1 MMQLH
6 LIMNRMLFNFLQKW
20 IDAEALINVM
30 VTEKR
35 EAEKEEDKKKV
46 EQG

>member
-20 IDAEALINVM
+20 IDAEALVNVM
-30 VTEKR
+30 VTKKR
-35 EAEKEEDKKKV
+35 EAEKEEEMKKA